1 MTASQLITY
10 PNPSIRFLT
19 GLSFPVDG
27 LERAD
32 FHVTGSHRRIPTDWQ
47 EIPFRLEYWDGQ
59 LAIEFARPENYSYF
73 RIELVGCDGSLAHA
87 TAHYLPSLT
96 PEQARAMAKTQSIA
110 FLACARSCAD
120 QLDTSLQKLQS
131 LGRLFASSRNLVFEN
146 DSNDGTREK
155 LRQWADAGSL
165 ELITHDG
172 LDRMLPLRTQ
182 RLSYARNRLLEEI
195 RTNAPDYF
203 CVADLDGV
211 LGESL
216 TEESFLSNFQQK
228 DCWDACFP
236 VGRFF
241 YYDLWALRHPELCPF
256 DYHQVMNQLSQAFTP
271 EDSVA
276 LIVDPLQSFRFDRM
290 QGWLAVD
297 SAFGGMGLYR
307 TAAFSDCRY
316 FGIKDGRETCEH
328 VVFHRQALRDGAR
341 LYINP
346 KFVVDGLPPSLK
358 FRRN

>member
-19 GLSFPVDG
+19 GLSFPADG

-32 FHVTGSHRRIPTDWQ
+32 FHVTGSHGRIPTDWQ
-47 EIPFRLEYWDGQ
+47 QIPFRLASSDGR
-59 LAIEFARPENYSYF
+59 LAIEFARPENFSYF
-73 RIELVGCDGSLAHA
+73 RIELVGYGGSLANA
-87 TAHYLPSLT
+87 TAHFMPSLS
-96 PEQARAMAKTQSIA
+96 PEQARSVVKTRSIA
-110 FLACARSCAD
+110 FLACARSCAG
-120 QLDTSLQKLQS
+120 QLEASLQKLQS
-131 LGRLFASSRNLVFEN
+131 LGRLFGSSRIIVFEN
-146 DSNDGTREK
+146 DSNDGTREL
-155 LRQWADAGSL
+155 LRRWTEQGSVQ
-165 ELITHDG
+165 LISQDG
-172 LDRMLPLRTQ
+172 LDQSLPLRTQ
-182 RLSYARNRLLEEI
+182 RLGYARNRLLDEV
-195 RTNAPDYF
+195 RPSAPDYF

-211 LGESL
+211 MGESL
-216 TEESFLSNFQQK
+216 TEESFLSNFEQK

-236 VGRFF
+236 VAQSF

-256 DYHQVMNQLSQAFTP
+256 DYHRVMNRLSQAFTP

-307 TAAFSDCRY
+307 TEAFSDCRY
-316 FGIKDGRETCEH
+316 FGIKDGQETCEH
-328 VVFHRQALRDGAR
+328 VVFHQQARRDGAR

-346 KFVVDGLPPSLK
+346 KFVVDGLPSLLK